1 VLTYETARQPA
12 RLRISAE
19 ALRDYGIY
27 LALVLLIVSFAA
39 RIPEFRTWDN
49 ALLILLQ
56 VSVIGIIAIGMT
68 FTIITAGID
77 LSVGSLLAVAGIMS
91 AIFAQREPT
100 TLNIV
105 LAFTVPIAVG
115 ILGGMLNGAIIAGAG
130 VNPLIVTLGTLT
142 AFRGF
147 VVWFR
152 VNPIYDLQP
161 YYQILGQGTL
171 LGIPVPVI
179 ILAIVAIVASV
190 TLGYTKFGRYVYA
203 VGGNREAAR
212 AAGINVG
219 LVTFA
224 VYVISGCCVGIAALI
239 YTSRLMAAQATAGQG
254 FELQAIAAAVVG
266 GASLFGGR
274 GKISNTITGALIMG
288 VLFNGF
294 VMLNVPEPIQEMAI
308 GVIVIAAV
316 WLDGVLRMRRRTGAV
331 RGGEPAQEVKQ
342 RQTHLGSE
350 RQEDV
355 Q

>member
-1 VLTYETARQPA
+1 MMADEIARSPGT
-12 RLRISAE
+12 LRFSTS
-19 ALRDYGIY
+19 ALREYGIY
-27 LALVLLIVSFAA
+27 IALLLLVGYFSLA
-39 RIPEFRTWDN
+39 IPEFRSWDN

-56 VSVIGIIAIGMT
+56 VAVIGIIAVGMT

-91 AIFAQREPT
+91 GLFAQKDPT
-100 TLNIV
+100 ALNMF
-105 LAFTVPIAVG
+105 LAFTAPIAVG
-115 ILGGMLNGAIIAGAG
+115 LLGGALNGAIIAGAG

-161 YYQILGQGTL
+161 YYRMVGQGTIF
-171 LGIPVPVI
+171 GIPVPVI
-179 ILAIVAIVASV
+179 VLAIVACVAWI
-190 TLGYTKFGRYVYA
+190 TLSYTRFGRYVYA

-219 LVTFA
+219 FITFA
-224 VYVISGCCVGIAALI
+224 VYVISGLCVGIASLI
-239 YTSRLMAAQATAGQG
+239 STSRLMAAQAISGQG

-274 GKISNTITGALIMG
+274 GRISNTIVGALIMG

-294 VMLNVPEPIQEMAI
+294 VMLDVPQPIQQMAV
-308 GVIVIAAV
+308 GVIIIVAV
-316 WLDGVLRMRRRTGAV
+316 WLDGILRRSRRASKVAGR
-331 RGGEPAQEVKQ
+331 
-342 RQTHLGSE
+342 
-350 RQEDV
+350 
-355 Q
+355 

>member
-1 VLTYETARQPA
+1 MASDLPA
-12 RLRISAE
+12 RELKPS
-19 ALRDYGIY
+19 LPSVVMLHDYGIY
-27 LALVLLIVSFAA
+27 FALAALVVFFSA

-56 VSVIGIIAIGMT
+56 VSVIGIIAVGMT

-91 AIFAQREPT
+91 GLFAQKDPT
-100 TLNIV
+100 ALTMM
-105 LAFTVPIAVG
+105 LAFALPIAVG
-115 ILGGMLNGAIIAGAG
+115 LLGGALNGAIIAIGG

-147 VVWFR
+147 VVWYR

-161 YYQILGQGTL
+161 YYRVIGQGTL
-171 LGIPVPVI
+171 AGVPVPV
-179 ILAIVAIVASV
+179 LVLLLVAVAGWI
-190 TLGYTKFGRYVYA
+190 TLSFTRFGRYVYA

-212 AAGINVG
+212 AAGINVA

-224 VYVISGCCVGIAALI
+224 VYAISGLCVGIAALI
-239 YTSRLMAAQATAGQG
+239 FTSRLMAAQAISGQG

-274 GKISNTITGALIMG
+274 GRISNTIVGALIMG

-294 VMLNVPEPIQEMAI
+294 VMLDVPQPIQQMFV
-308 GVIVIAAV
+308 GVIIIVAV
-316 WLDGVLRMRRRTGAV
+316 WLDGMLRGRRR
-331 RGGEPAQEVKQ
+331 
-342 RQTHLGSE
+342 
-350 RQEDV
+350 
-355 Q
+355 